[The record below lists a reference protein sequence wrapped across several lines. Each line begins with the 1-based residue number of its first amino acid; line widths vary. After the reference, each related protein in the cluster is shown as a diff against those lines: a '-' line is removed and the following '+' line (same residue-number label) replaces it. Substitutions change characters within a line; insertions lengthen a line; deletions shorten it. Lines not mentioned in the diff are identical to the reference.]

1 MKALVIL
8 LYLAVLYG
16 ACAAGVM
23 LIKPTSPNTADTFR
37 REMRL
42 PRMTLTLLIVIAV
55 SMGFQL
61 FFPSLLPA
69 LERDAVRLRAGEW
82 WRLVTPLFVQD
93 GGLQGGVFNLVSLL
107 LIGSVAERLW
117 GGRRWLFL
125 FFACGILSEALACA
139 WQPVGAGNS
148 VANFGLAASVAVRC
162 LTRTAV
168 RPIHLAAAVC
178 LLAGAVLCLLKDI
191 HGIAVMLGAFAGL
204 FLSWRDARTINRA
217 PKRE

>member
-1 MKALVIL
+1 MKALVTL

-23 LIKPTSPNTADTFR
+23 LLKPPPPNTPDTFR
-37 REMRL
+37 RETRL
-42 PRMTLTLLIVIAV
+42 PMMTLTLLVVIAV
-55 SMGFQL
+55 FTGFQL

-69 LERDAVRLRAGEW
+69 LERDAVRIRAGEW

-107 LIGSVAERLW
+107 LMGSVAERLW
-117 GGRRWLFL
+117 GSRRWLFI

-168 RPIHLAAAVC
+168 WTIHLAAAVC
-178 LLAGAVLCLLKDI
+178 LLAGVVLFLLKDI
-191 HGIAVMLGAFAGL
+191 HGIAVALGAFTGL
-204 FLSWRDARTINRA
+204 FLSWWEARTINHA
-217 PKRE
+217 PKPE